1 MLKLKIWLLRTVR
14 LWATVF
20 AGIFTLVG
28 CILFTVLV
36 IGILLDVGL
45 DPDLMAMGE
54 WKILCWEFHNWN
66 SIMILLEWFGIPIVI
81 AGIGTLGM
89 GWLTYKVSPTDLEE

>member
-1 MLKLKIWLLRTVR
+1 MLKFKTWLIRGVR
-14 LWATVF
+14 FWA
-20 AGIFTLVG
+20 AISGGMFTLGG
-28 CILFTVLV
+28 CVILT
-36 IGILLDVGL
+36 ILIINLFLHVDL

-66 SIMILLEWFGIPIVI
+66 SIMTLLEWFGIPIVI

-89 GWLTYKVSPTDLEE
+89 GWLTYKVSPSDPEE